1 MPMPDMPQSNKQH
14 PVPQNVMDVQFKL
27 IGDLT
32 MRQFAYLFAFGMAAY
47 FASVVV
53 VGIFKWPFVIF
64 LALLALGLAF
74 VPVEERGL
82 DEWIANFIK
91 AVRSPTQRIWMK
103 EPQLPTAFIYD
114 SLAVV
119 RQEMITLAPTS
130 SRRKLEE
137 YLKIQDEQEIE
148 DPLDIPVKEYL
159 MKVRQAYPNA
169 PAVSRSPQVGV
180 LVEEPSVVVV
190 ETPSEYPVNPIIQEK
205 PKEEKNV
212 EVVIKEEEKPLKQEK
227 VEVREV
233 TKIKP
238 VAQKDIFAPSERFTP
253 QRGLYTYEPMT
264 PDMHSGRK
272 FTNLTPSQGELIL
285 PIRGERV
292 LSTSQDLQDDEDVKE
307 KAEKLKDLLDKIKQQ
322 EGLAVVRN
330 KVPSP
335 PLPPSPPKTVPLTE
349 AEVSNEQQ
357 VGTVAEKTVGELKSQ
372 NEDLTKEIERL
383 TLQIQRGKSMSLET
397 SKQEQLLKRLEVQKE
412 NIAGS
417 YTELRKQIEEL
428 KQKLEEQKTTTSGG
442 VSQHS
447 HIQPLTKI
455 PNVVSGVV
463 RDSKDKFLS
472 DFLIIV
478 KNKRGEAVR
487 ALKTNAMGQ
496 FTISTPLINGTYTV
510 EISPSNKTSLT
521 FDIILMEVKGEVLS
535 PLEMVGR

>member
-1 MPMPDMPQSNKQH
+1 MPLPDLPQSNKQH

-32 MRQFAYLFAFGMAAY
+32 MRQFAYLFVFGLASY
-47 FASVVV
+47 IASVSV
-53 VGIFKWPFVIF
+53 VGLFKWPIVVF

-74 VPVEERGL
+74 VPIEERGL
-82 DEWIANFIK
+82 DEWIVNFVK
-91 AVRSPTQRIWMK
+91 AIRHPTQRIWMK

-137 YLKIQDEQEIE
+137 YLKIQDEQEKE
-148 DPLDIPVKEYL
+148 DPLDIPEREYL

-169 PAVSRSPQVGV
+169 PTGYRAPQVG
-180 LVEEPSVVVV
+180 VVV
-190 ETPSEYPVNPIIQEK
+190 ETPSESPLNPLIQEK
-205 PKEEKNV
+205 IEEERGVGVVVGEKEE
-212 EVVIKEEEKPLKQEK
+212 PLKQEK
-227 VEVREV
+227 AEVKEV
-233 TKIKP
+233 TKAKP
-238 VAQKDIFAPSERFTP
+238 VAQKDIFVLPERFTP
-253 QRGLYTYEPMT
+253 QRGLYTYKPMT

-292 LSTSQDLQDDEDVKE
+292 LSTSQDLQDEEDVKV
-307 KAEKLKDLLDKIKQQ
+307 KAEKLKELLDKIKQE
-322 EGLAVVRN
+322 EGFGVAKN
-330 KVPSP
+330 KVAYPFSSSPS
-335 PLPPSPPKTVPLTE
+335 TE
-349 AEVSNEQQ
+349 AKVDNEQQ
-357 VGTVAEKTVGELKSQ
+357 VGAVAEKTVDELKSQ

-397 SKQEQLLKRLEVQKE
+397 SNQEQLLKRLEVQKE
-412 NIAGS
+412 KIASS
-417 YTELRKQIEEL
+417 YTDLRKQVEEL
-428 KQKLEEQKTTTSGG
+428 RQKLEEQKTTTSGG
-442 VSQHS
+442 ASQYS
-447 HIQPLTKI
+447 QVQPLTKK

-463 RDSKDKFLS
+463 RDSKDRFLS

-487 ALKTNAMGQ
+487 ALKTNTMGQ
-496 FTISTPLINGTYTV
+496 FIITTPLMDGTYTV
-510 EISPSNKTSLT
+510 EVSPANKTSLT
-521 FDIILMEVKGEVLS
+521 FDIIPVEVKGEVLS